1 MILKQL
7 EKGRRMNGR
16 AKEIGSD
23 PYLRLREQKKTL
35 DTLQEEC
42 DVKIDQRE
50 INSQRCVDESNVD
63 LEELGELI
71 LQYILNS
78 ERR

>member
-16 AKEIGSD
+16 DKEIGSD

-42 DVKIDQRE
+42 DV
-50 INSQRCVDESNVD
+50 
-63 LEELGELI
+63 
-71 LQYILNS
+71 
-78 ERR
+78 